1 MFSMFETLVS
11 PLIISD
17 FMISDFHRVSLC
29 VCVCIY
35 IYLYTYA
42 ETDFEL
48 KIVDHPHLFKFSLSS
63 LH

>member
-1 MFSMFETLVS
+1 MVSMFETLVS

-17 FMISDFHRVSLC
+17 FIRSDFHRVFMC
-29 VCVCIY
+29 VLVYIY
-35 IYLYTYA
+35 IYLYTYT

-48 KIVDHPHLFKFSLSS
+48 KTVDHPHLFKLSLSS